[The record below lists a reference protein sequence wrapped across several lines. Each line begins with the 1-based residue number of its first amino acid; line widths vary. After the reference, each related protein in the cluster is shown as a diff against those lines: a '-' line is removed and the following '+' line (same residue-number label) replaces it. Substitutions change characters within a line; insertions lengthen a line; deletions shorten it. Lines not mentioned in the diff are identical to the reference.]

1 MSQKSQSPLDQEPC
15 KTFITSL
22 ITNGE
27 TNASI
32 VRQLF
37 SVQRIES
44 SEDSIRRFRKR
55 HGLNPAAFDPAFTD
69 IKGDTAEA
77 VTAPSPVL
85 DDPDTMLRQRGLDPE
100 EWEITGLRANEY
112 QGPASAEHAERTGE
126 NKVTYFQTRFTVVR
140 KKPIQPFPVRAD
152 GWVRPQV
159 NIKVDNGKPK
169 TWVVVGDQQAPFHDK
184 KLHEAFLYMLK
195 DTKPFGIVNNGD
207 LIDLPDESRHPDEP
221 KNTAG
226 IEECF
231 QGGYDILRD
240 EIDAAPQAEIVFL
253 PGNHDTRVYDL
264 LLKDRKTAPIAT
276 FRRPVGPDEEPQ
288 PALVS
293 LPHTLRL
300 DELGVQFVDP
310 HGPYEHGQFK
320 LSKYLAVR
328 HGWVVRKGS
337 GASALGTLES
347 LGYSVIINHT
357 HRQSVVHKTTNDI
370 DGTLS
375 TLTAVEG
382 GCMCRVDINPHPED
396 GRRFP
401 SYATN
406 PDWQQGFV
414 TATVYPDG
422 YFVIDR
428 AIFINGNLLYRD
440 KRYN

>member
-1 MSQKSQSPLDQEPC
+1 VSQSQSPLDREPTF
-15 KTFITSL
+15 TFIKDAVDK
-22 ITNGE
+22 GE
-27 TNASI
+27 TNATI
-32 VRQLF
+32 VRQLAF
-37 SVQRIES
+37 QGVES
-44 SEDSIRRFRKR
+44 SENSIRRFRKR
-55 HGLNPAAFDPAFTD
+55 HSLNPAAFDPAFTE
-69 IKGDTAEA
+69 IKGDVAEA
-77 VTAPSPVL
+77 STGPQQIL

-112 QGPASAEHAERTGE
+112 EGPNSADAAAETGE
-126 NKVTYFQTRFTVVR
+126 AKIKYYQTRFNVVR
-140 KKPIQPFPVRAD
+140 KRALLPFPTRSD
-152 GWVRPQV
+152 GWVRPKI
-159 NIKVDNGKPK
+159 NIKVDKGKPK

-184 KLHEAFLYMLK
+184 KLHQAFLYMLD
-195 DTKPFGIVNNGD
+195 DTQPHGVINNGD
-207 LIDLPDESRHPDEP
+207 LIDLPDESRHPDDP
-221 KNTAG
+221 QNTAAIG
-226 IEECF
+226 ECF

-240 EIDAAPQAEIVFL
+240 EIDASPNSEFVFL
-253 PGNHDTRVYDL
+253 PGNHDVRVYDL

-276 FRRPVGPDEEPQ
+276 FTRPTAPGEEPES
-288 PALVS
+288 PLVS

-300 DELGVQFVDP
+300 DELGVQYVDP
-310 HGPYEHGQFK
+310 HGGYEHGQFK

-382 GCMCRVDINPHPED
+382 GCMCRVDINPHPSD

-422 YFVIDR
+422 YFTIDR
-428 AIFINGNLLYRD
+428 AIYINGNLLYRD